1 MRVTNSMISNSSR
14 THITAAKNE
23 LMKRENQYTTQ
34 KKILRPSD
42 DPTIAIRSLQ
52 LRTTYGKIIQYVEKN
67 VKDAMEWME
76 TTEGAMKMIQQGL
89 TGIKSRMDYAAQD
102 YLEMDERHSILAEI
116 EKIVEGIFQ
125 DNANADYAGRYMFT
139 GYRTDTSLLFAEPT
153 TDLEY
158 ELIEHFNSNDIQSI
172 KYVQRDESYM
182 DDGTPAGE
190 IDEDTHAEHQPV
202 QDTAFRLQLAY
213 KNCCNEQLANFTNDP
228 TDTMTYDPSYLDTPA
243 AATNPPIKIVLY
255 GNGTTPVYYSDIN
268 IIPSSGDFDAY
279 NVDDDKINF
288 IPETGEVVFGKDIY
302 KEIQDTFRA
311 DPKSSLDIT
320 YEKNEFEKGDIRPE
334 MYFKSKSHNTTSEA
348 NISYRDPDNQE
359 IRYEVNFSQSAA
371 VNVQAKDAIDTDIYR
386 SLDYIRQTVEAMDT
400 IEKKITDL
408 ETAISNAPDS
418 DEVKNLEKLKEIY
431 EQEKQLRIG
440 CMTEAFGMGSTMVD
454 NAEKSLNVAVA
465 DLGARMNRLN
475 LTHDKL
481 LDQSIDTEEK
491 LSSNEDID
499 LADAYINMNQA
510 DLLYQAALSATAKI
524 LGNSLLNYI

>member
-34 KKILRPSD
+34 KKILRPSE
-42 DPTIAIRSLQ
+42 DPTVAIRSLQ
-52 LRTTYGKIIQYVEKN
+52 LRTTYGSIVQYVSKN
-67 VKDAMEWME
+67 VKDAMEWMD
-76 TTEGAMKMIQQGL
+76 TTDDALEMIQNGL
-89 TGIKSRMDYAAQD
+89 TIIKSKTDFGAQD
-102 YLEMDERHSILAEI
+102 YLGMDERHSILAEI
-116 EKIVEGIFQ
+116 EKVVEGIFQ

-158 ELIEHFNSNDIQSI
+158 ELIEHFDSNDIQSI
-172 KYVQRDESYM
+172 KYVYRDETYM
-182 DDGTPAGE
+182 NGIPAGD
-190 IDEDTHAEHQPV
+190 IAADDHAASQPV

-213 KNCCNEQLANFTNDP
+213 KKCCDTQLTNFKNDP
-228 TDTMTYDPSYLDTPA
+228 ADTMNYDPSYLDTTT
-243 AATNPPIKIVLY
+243 ATNPPIKIVL
-255 GNGTTPVYYSDIN
+255 NGVDLGPINGKSPSDI
-268 IIPSSGDFDAY
+268 DAY
-279 NVDDDKINF
+279 DVADKEINF
-288 IPETGEVVFGKDIY
+288 IPETGEVIFGKDIY

-311 DPKSSLDIT
+311 DPKSNLAIT
-320 YEKNEFEKGDIRPE
+320 YEKDNFEKGDIRPE
-334 MYFKSKSHNTTSEA
+334 MYFKSKSHNTTSNA
-348 NISYRDPDNQE
+348 GISYRDPDNQE
-359 IRYEVNFSQSAA
+359 IKYEVNFSQNAT

-408 ETAISNAPDS
+408 ETTISNTT
-418 DEVKNLEKLKEIY
+418 DEDELTNLEKLKEIY

-440 CMTEAFGMGSTMVD
+440 CMTEAFGMASTMVD
-454 NAEKSLNVAVA
+454 KAERSLNVAVA

-491 LSSNEDID
+491 LSSNEDVD

>member
-1 MRVTNSMISNSSR
+1 MISNSSR

-76 TTEGAMKMIQQGL
+76 TTEGAMEMIQKGL
-89 TGIKSRMDYAAQD
+89 TGIKSRMDYGAQD
-102 YLEMDERHSILAEI
+102 YLGMDERHSILAEI

-158 ELIEHFNSNDIQSI
+158 ELIEHFDSNDIQSI
-172 KYVQRDESYM
+172 KYVYRDESYM
-182 DDGTPAGE
+182 DGTPAGD

-228 TDTMTYDPSYLDTPA
+228 TDAMTYDPSYLDTPA
-243 AATNPPIKIVLY
+243 ATNPPIKIVL
-255 GNGTTPVYYSDIN
+255 NGTELAYTINGKSPSDI
-268 IIPSSGDFDAY
+268 DAY
-279 NVDDDKINF
+279 DVADDEINF
-288 IPETGEVVFGKDIY
+288 IPETGEVVFGKNIY

>member
-42 DPTIAIRSLQ
+42 DPTVAIRSLQ
-52 LRTTYGKIIQYVEKN
+52 LRTTYGKIVQYVSKN
-67 VKDAMEWME
+67 VQDAMEWME
-76 TTEGAMKMIQQGL
+76 TTEGALKMAQNGL

-102 YLEMDERHSILAEI
+102 YLGMDERHSILAEI

-139 GYRTDTSLLFAEPT
+139 GYRTDTSLLFSEPT
-153 TDLEY
+153 EDLEY
-158 ELIEHFNSNDIQSI
+158 ELIEHFDSNDIQSI
-172 KYVQRDESYM
+172 KYVYRDETYL
-182 DDGTPAGE
+182 DGNSAGE
-190 IDEDTHAEHQPV
+190 IDAEDHAKSQPV

-213 KNCCNEQLANFTNDP
+213 KKCCDTQLTNFTNDP
-228 TDTMTYDPSYLDTPA
+228 TDTMNYDPSYLDTPA
-243 AATNPPIKIVLY
+243 GTNPPIKIVL
-255 GNGTTPVYYSDIN
+255 NGVDLAATYTIN
-268 IIPSSGDFDAY
+268 GKSPSEIDAY
-279 NVDDDKINF
+279 NVADDEINF
-288 IPETGEVVFGKDIY
+288 IPETGEVIFGKDIY
-302 KEIQDTFRA
+302 KEIQDAFRA

-334 MYFKSKSHNTTSEA
+334 MYFKSKSHNTTSNA
-348 NISYRDPDNQE
+348 DVSYRDPDKQE
-359 IRYEVNFSQSAA
+359 IKYEVNFSQSAT

-408 ETAISNAPDS
+408 ETAISNTTDS
-418 DEVKNLEKLKEIY
+418 DEINNLEKLKEIY

-475 LTHDKL
+475 LTYDKL

-491 LSSNEDID
+491 LSNNEDVD